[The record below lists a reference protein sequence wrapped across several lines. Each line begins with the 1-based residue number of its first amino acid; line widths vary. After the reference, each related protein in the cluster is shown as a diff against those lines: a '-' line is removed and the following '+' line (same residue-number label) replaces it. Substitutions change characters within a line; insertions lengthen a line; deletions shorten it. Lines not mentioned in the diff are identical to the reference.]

1 MTLGLRFKHT
11 GSQIEVLI
19 DLLSLLLNQEKPTVT
34 DKPPLLTSCVMWLA
48 IVLSVINI
56 LQIYFSFTKMYSMP
70 LGTFLKQQT
79 KTNKCLFLV
88 KEICTKV

>member
-34 DKPPLLTSCVMWLA
+34 DKPPLLTSCVM
-48 IVLSVINI
+48 
-56 LQIYFSFTKMYSMP
+56 
-70 LGTFLKQQT
+70 
-79 KTNKCLFLV
+79 
-88 KEICTKV
+88 